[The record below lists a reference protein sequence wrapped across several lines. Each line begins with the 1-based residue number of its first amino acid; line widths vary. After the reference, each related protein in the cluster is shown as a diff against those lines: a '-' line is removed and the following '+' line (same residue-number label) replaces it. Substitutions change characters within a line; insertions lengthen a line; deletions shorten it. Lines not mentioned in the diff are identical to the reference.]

1 MKRLLKQ
8 QHAIEIKQG
17 ATQSGPESQP
27 ASLAPLT
34 VRSTCGF
41 LAVPPSPE
49 VMAHLYAEYLRYR
62 GKKKLSFGQY
72 LKKIGFTDPAVGLK
86 GADSGAMPKPAPGQ
100 ELVMVPSR
108 KVSGTLRIIVLL
120 ADFADNKGTRPA
132 GEYEDMLFSKGVFQT
147 GSMRDFYAEASCGKV
162 DVVGSVHGWFRMP
175 HNYSYYVGSKSGM
188 GNYPRNAQRLAED
201 VLAAALKKKVPFKT
215 DLDKFGNGA
224 ITGLFIVHAG
234 QGAEAMTSI
243 AAQAKAIWSHK
254 AELQKPIKVTGT
266 LSATN
271 YLTVPEDCR
280 VGVCAHEL
288 GHLAFGW
295 DDFYDPNY
303 DQDGSEW
310 DGSGVWDLM
319 AGGSWNGGGST
330 PAHPAGLHK
339 SQHQWVDVQ
348 EIAATANGVVIPPY
362 GNTSGTVVKIKS
374 PQFTVTQCL
383 ILENRRRKGFDKALP
398 GEGLLVWRVDTKM
411 EMVNPDRP
419 AMLLVQADGRHSLEK
434 PDDGDEG
441 DAGDPFPG
449 TANKTEVGD
458 MGGTSTSFPNAH
470 SGVTLKN
477 IIVDAGSGSV
487 KLDVVIS

>member
-1 MKRLLKQ
+1 MKQLLKP
-8 QHAIEIKQG
+8 QHTIEVKQG
-17 ATQSGPESQP
+17 TARSQPESKP

-34 VRSTCGF
+34 VRSACGVR
-41 LAVPPSPE
+41 AVPPSPE

-62 GKKKLSFGQY
+62 GKKKLSFAQY
-72 LKKIGFTDPAVGLK
+72 LKKIGFTDPAAGLK
-86 GADSGAMPKPAPGQ
+86 GADKGTKPKPAPGL

-108 KVSGTLRIIVLL
+108 KVSGTLHIIVLL
-120 ADFADNKGTRPA
+120 ADFADNKGTRSA

-147 GSMRDFYAEASCGKV
+147 GSMRDFYAEASCDKV

-175 HNYSYYVGSKSGM
+175 HTYSYYIGARSGM
-188 GNYPRNAQRLAED
+188 GSYPRNAQRLAED
-201 VLAAALKKKVPFKT
+201 VLAAALKTKVPFMT
-215 DLDKFGNGA
+215 DLDKFGSGA

-243 AAQAKAIWSHK
+243 AAQANAIWSHK
-254 AELQKPIKVTGT
+254 AELQKPVKVTGT

-303 DQDGSEW
+303 DEDGSEW

-319 AGGSWNGGGST
+319 AGGTWNGGGST

-348 EIAATANGVVIPPY
+348 EIATTANGVVIPPY
-362 GNTSGTVVKIKS
+362 DKTSGKVVKIKS
-374 PQFTVTQCL
+374 PQFTDTQCL

-419 AMLLVQADGRHSLEK
+419 AMCLVQADGRHSLEK

-449 TANKTEVGD
+449 TANKTEVGGMGD
-458 MGGTSTSFPNAH
+458 MSTSFPNAT
-470 SGVTLKN
+470 SGVMLKN
-477 IIVDAGSGSV
+477 IAVDAASGSV